1 MACINYVVTPA
12 RPAMSQGNRSDIIGP
27 DDASF
32 EQFVASSSR
41 RLFTMARLLTGGHYA
56 EAEDLLQ
63 GAFERTYRHWSRIS
77 RHGDPERY
85 VRQVLVNAAVDRTRW
100 RRRHPEAPLMYPD
113 ASPSVE
119 DAAADV
125 ANRDLLLRS
134 LAELPAGQRAVL
146 VLRYFE
152 DLSEAQAAAM
162 LGCSVA
168 TVKKQAG
175 RGTAK
180 LREIAGRPAGPN
192 ATARKGAGRND

>member
-1 MACINYVVTPA
+1 ME
-12 RPAMSQGNRSDIIGP
+12 QGKPPDIVGT

-32 EQFVASSSR
+32 EQFVAGSSR

-77 RHGDPERY
+77 GQGDPERY
-85 VRQVLVNAAVDRTRW
+85 VRQVLVNASVDRTRW
-100 RRRHPEAPLMYPD
+100 RRRHPEAPLMLPN

-119 DAAADV
+119 DAAAHV
-125 ANRDLLLRS
+125 VNRDLLLRS
-134 LAELPAGQRAVL
+134 LGELPARQRAVL

-152 DLSEAQAAAM
+152 DLSEAQTAAM
-162 LGCSVA
+162 LGCSIA

-175 RGTAK
+175 RGMAR
-180 LREIAGRPAGPN
+180 LREIADHPAEPD
-192 ATARKGAGRND
+192 AAARKGAGRSD